1 RGSQPLGE
9 PQRVGRTAHIGNH
22 PFRVVFVR
30 PWKPLINEPV
40 IRRHETS
47 LTERR
52 TKACK
57 LSTNDPVLQFESVA
71 DLDGGQACDLA
82 IRPKLT
88 EEARARMTRGILR

>member
-1 RGSQPLGE
+1 STTKVKHTHTRLQVGRGSQPLGE

-57 LSTNDPVLQFESVA
+57 LSTNNPVLQFPLGSRLRNWGSGLRFA
-71 DLDGGQACDLA
+71 
-82 IRPKLT
+82 
-88 EEARARMTRGILR
+88 ILR